1 MARTV
6 ARAYT
11 ARIRKAGI
19 WRKTMERTEIFV
31 GIDVSQNSLEVAE
44 LPETAEMA
52 EAKVWTTLNEQSSI
66 DELVERLLTISP
78 QLIVLE
84 ATGRLEMAAAGAMAA
99 VGLPVMIVNPRW
111 VKSFARAAG
120 ILAKTDKIDARVIAG
135 FAEKMRPDPRPLKDA
150 QTQELQALL
159 SRRRQVVDMLTAEKN
174 RLKRAPIRISQ
185 NITTHILWLE
195 QSLKEINK
203 DLNRSIRST
212 PVWCVKDQIIQSV
225 PGVGPVLSTTLLAE
239 LPELGTLNRKQI
251 AALVGVAPFNCD
263 SGAFKGKRRIWGGR
277 ASVRAVLYMAAM
289 AAIRSNPVLRAFYKR
304 LRQTGKIF
312 KVAITACMR
321 KLLIILNS
329 MVRNRTAWQYREV

>member
-1 MARTV
+1 
-6 ARAYT
+6 
-11 ARIRKAGI
+11 
-19 WRKTMERTEIFV
+19 MERTEIFV
-31 GIDVSQNSLEVAE
+31 GIDVSQNSLDVAE

-52 EAKVWTTLNEQSSI
+52 EAKVWTTLNEQSAI

-99 VGLPVMIVNPRW
+99 AALPVMIVNPRW

-120 ILAKTDKIDARVIAG
+120 ILAKTDKIDARVIARY
-135 FAEKMRPDPRPLKDA
+135 AQKMRPEVRPLKDE

-159 SRRRQVVDMLTAEKN
+159 SRRRQVVEMLTAEKN
-174 RLKRAPIRISQ
+174 RLTRAPKRIRDS
-185 NITTHILWLE
+185 ITTHILWLE
-195 QSLKEINK
+195 QALKGINK

-212 PVWCVKDQIIQSV
+212 PIWCVKDRIIQSV

-277 ASVRAVLYMAAM
+277 ASVRAVLYMAAL

-329 MVRNRTAWQYREV
+329 MVHNSTVWRLEKA

>member
-1 MARTV
+1 
-6 ARAYT
+6 
-11 ARIRKAGI
+11 
-19 WRKTMERTEIFV
+19 MEKTEIFV
-31 GIDVSQNSLEVAE
+31 GIDVSQNSLDVAE

-52 EAKVWTTLNEQSSI
+52 EAKVWTTLNEQSAI
-66 DELVERLLTISP
+66 DELVGRLLTISP

-84 ATGRLEMAAAGAMAA
+84 ATGRLEIDAAGTMAAAG
-99 VGLPVMIVNPRW
+99 LPVIIVNPRW

-120 ILAKTDKIDARVIAG
+120 ILAKTDKIDARVIAR
-135 FAEKMRPDPRPLKDA
+135 FAEKMRPAPRPLKDA

-159 SRRRQVVDMLTAEKN
+159 SRRRQVVEMLTAEKN
-174 RLKRAPIRISQ
+174 RLKRAPIRIIK
-185 NITTHILWLE
+185 NIDTHILWLE

-212 PVWCVKDQIIQSV
+212 PIWCVKDQIIQSV
-225 PGVGPVLSTTLLAE
+225 PGVGPVLSITLLAE

-277 ASVRAVLYMAAM
+277 ASVRAALYMAAL
-289 AAIRSNPVLRAFYKR
+289 AGIRSNPVLRAFYKR

-329 MVRNRTAWQYREV
+329 MIHSCTVWRLEQV